1 MKLRNLRSEAIIATI
16 DEIVIILALIILV
29 LAVLVYLGIITPKI
43 ATAAGLTVILIA
55 ILLAISIIKV
65 QRRKPALGPEAI
77 LGKTGLVK
85 FISSKGELVVEVG
98 GEYWIAKAL
107 DAVKPGDV
115 VRVIDIEGLKL
126 RVRKA

>member
-1 MKLRNLRSEAIIATI
+1 MKLRNLKSEAIIATI

-43 ATAAGLTVILIA
+43 ATATGLTVVLIA

-65 QRRKPALGPEAI
+65 QRRKPAIGPETI

-85 FISSKGELVVEVG
+85 FISSKGELVVEVE

-107 DAVKPGDV
+107 DSVKPGDI